1 MKVLVTGAGGFIG
14 FHLCN
19 ALAESKIDT
28 FGLDNFNK
36 YYDVNLKKNRIKIL
50 KKKNYF
56 KFSNIDI
63 FERININGSINVLAN
78 DENEIYA

>member
-19 ALAESKIDT
+19 ALAENKIDT

-50 KKKNYF
+50 KKNYF

-63 FERININGSINVLAN
+63 LKKNKLFSFIKKIKLPL
-78 DENEIYA
+78 